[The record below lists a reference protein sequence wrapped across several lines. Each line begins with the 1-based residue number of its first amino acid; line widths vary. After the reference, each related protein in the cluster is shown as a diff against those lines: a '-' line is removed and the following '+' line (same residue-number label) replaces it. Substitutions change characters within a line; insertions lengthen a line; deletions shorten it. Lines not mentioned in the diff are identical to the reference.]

1 MLKHFTVVEDPG
13 AIDGDTA
20 VLEVALVEL
29 VPNKA
34 VLGAIGLAAWGAPL
48 EIGIPVA
55 TATTFVAHGSIAIE
69 ARVRDSASDE
79 VIAMFADRETGKIRV
94 IDLRSLTWYGNAE
107 EAMDEWARAFV
118 ELANTPRDG
127 RVSRSPLFTLMP
139 W

>member
-1 MLKHFTVVEDPG
+1 M
-13 AIDGDTA
+13 
-20 VLEVALVEL
+20 
-29 VPNKA
+29 
-34 VLGAIGLAAWGAPL
+34 
-48 EIGIPVA
+48 
-55 TATTFVAHGSIAIE
+55 
-69 ARVRDSASDE
+69 RDSASDE